1 MSRALNLSMPEADV
15 VAACEKAGVSISAIE
30 PLPQGGTHLV
40 CTISEGS
47 DEMRR
52 KLKGHLIDGP
62 VKRFPFF
69 TGSGSG

>member
-1 MSRALNLSMPEADV
+1 MNLSMLEADV
-15 VAACEKAGVSISAIE
+15 IAACEKAGVSISAIE
-30 PLPQGGTHLV
+30 PLPKGGTHLV

-52 KLKGHLIDGP
+52 KLKSHLIDGP

-69 TGSGSG
+69 TVSASR

>member
-1 MSRALNLSMPEADV
+1 MSRALNLSLPEADV
-15 VAACEKAGVSISAIE
+15 IAACEKAGVSISAIE

-40 CTISEGS
+40 CTISAGS

-52 KLKGHLIDGP
+52 KLKSHLIDSP

-69 TGSGSG
+69 TGSVSR

>member
-1 MSRALNLSMPEADV
+1 MNLSMPEADV

-52 KLKGHLIDGP
+52 KLKSHLIEGR

-69 TGSGSG
+69 TVSASR

>member
-1 MSRALNLSMPEADV
+1 VSRALNVSLPEADV
-15 VAACEKAGVSISAIE
+15 ISACEKAGVSISAIE

-40 CTISEGS
+40 CTISAGS

-52 KLKGHLIDGP
+52 KLKSHLIDSP

-69 TGSGSG
+69 TASVSR